1 MHVQSEKAYI
11 DREIKQ
17 LRGQKSLL
25 ERDISKR
32 ESLADKRR
40 ESLADWRRE
49 SKDLSKAKAH
59 NDLVEQTLQLKAIE
73 LERANF
79 DLEILSVCI

>member
-1 MHVQSEKAYI
+1 M
-11 DREIKQ
+11 
-17 LRGQKSLL
+17 RGQKTLL

-49 SKDLSKAKAH
+49 SKDLSKAKVH
-59 NDLVEQTLQLKAIE
+59 NDLVEQTLQLKSIE

-79 DLEILSVCI
+79 DFEILSVCILSTVLFPS